1 MVKADA
7 SSLNG
12 LSREIRAKLD
22 QFKLTIN
29 DVYRLTNA
37 LESNW
42 DEQKRGSFKEA
53 MDTVKESS
61 YDVETG
67 CLEILK
73 LISEMEDIAK
83 RYDSIRF

>member
-12 LSREIRAKLD
+12 LAREIRTKLD

-29 DVYRLTNA
+29 DVYRLTNT

-42 DEQKRGSFKEA
+42 DEQKCGSFKEA

-67 CLEILK
+67 CLEIIK
-73 LISEMEDIAK
+73 LICEMEDIAK
-83 RYDSIRF
+83 RYDSIKF

>member
-12 LSREIRAKLD
+12 LSKEIMAKLD

-29 DVYRLTNA
+29 DVYKLTST

-42 DEQKRGSFKEA
+42 DEQKCGSFKEA
-53 MDTVKESS
+53 MDKVKGAS

-67 CLEILK
+67 CIEILE
-73 LISEMEDIAK
+73 LIREMEDIAK
-83 RYDSIRF
+83 RYDSIKF